1 MARPDLS
8 AAELVL
14 QNLTPKSGHKEA
26 TAEAD
31 RPKAP
36 KSEAAPLPK
45 AKAKVPVRTSNFK
58 HTRTSPRGK

>member
-8 AAELVL
+8 AAEQVL
-14 QNLTPKSGHKEA
+14 HNLTAKTPRKEA
-26 TAEAD
+26 AAEAD

-36 KSEAAPLPK
+36 KAEANPLPK
-45 AKAKVPVRTSNFK
+45 SKSKAPAQTAGFK

>member
-8 AAELVL
+8 GAEQVLHNLTATPARKEAAAEV
-14 QNLTPKSGHKEA
+14 
-26 TAEAD
+26 D

-36 KSEAAPLPK
+36 KAEANPLPK
-45 AKAKVPVRTSNFK
+45 GKAKAPARASNFK